1 MHWWFVHLSCD
12 LRPGYFVFVPR
23 LQMSYLVSRVDQEV
37 KRGSYKEAVVSAI
50 VLYFDTVHNSPGTC
64 SATFCMHGK
73 EHTASLHTS
82 LATSLESHAN
92 PYSLRLLILMGTY
105 FSEF

>member
-1 MHWWFVHLSCD
+1 
-12 LRPGYFVFVPR
+12 
-23 LQMSYLVSRVDQEV
+23 MSTL
-37 KRGSYKEAVVSAI
+37 

-92 PYSLRLLILMGTY
+92 PCSLRLLILVNFRY
-105 FSEF
+105 IHIWQVLICIELEKCFKSNSNY